1 MTSGLTP
8 LSNIAIDHRSRSSCN
23 FLPCFTHLM
32 LYLTLLNRVVLEWY
46 SVYSEEDIR
55 RLTWQSRRGMW
66 ELDLLFVPFME
77 NHFRNQS
84 IDDQDRFVKLLD
96 CEDQELFLWFMQR
109 EKPADPEMERAVTVV
124 LDCVRACKV

>member
-1 MTSGLTP
+1 
-8 LSNIAIDHRSRSSCN
+8 
-23 FLPCFTHLM
+23 M
-32 LYLTLLNRVVLEWY
+32 LYLTLFNRVVLEWY

-84 IDDQDRFVKLLD
+84 IDDQDRFVNLLD

>member
-1 MTSGLTP
+1 
-8 LSNIAIDHRSRSSCN
+8 
-23 FLPCFTHLM
+23 M
-32 LYLTLLNRVVLEWY
+32 LYLHLPNQRVLESY

-77 NHFRNQS
+77 KHFRDQS
-84 IDDQDRFVKLLD
+84 IEDQDRFVKLLD

-109 EKPADPEMERAVTVV
+109 EKPADLDMERAVTVV
-124 LDCVRACKV
+124 LDCVRASKV